1 MVDED
6 NDYERKL
13 REISDWMDL
22 QQIKAHSARDFVA
35 AYELREQLEAMVEK
49 HGAEMVE
56 QMLDAV
62 KRKRP

>member
-1 MVDED
+1 MVDEE
-6 NDYERKL
+6 NNYEQKL

-22 QQIKAHSARDFVA
+22 QKIKAQSAREFVEL
-35 AYELREQLEAMVEK
+35 YELREQLEAMVEK
-49 HGAEMVE
+49 HGAEMVK